1 MKHWGILCVVVAS
14 TATAN
19 FNPNKRH
26 LVKDMPMPTK
36 TPTTRPD
43 DTSAGNDR
51 VLDDLVLNAEGRLD
65 GLVVNVADTF
75 HAEDCEDIIKQIKV
89 KDSRL

>member
-1 MKHWGILCVVVAS
+1 MVAS

-36 TPTTRPD
+36 MPSTRPD